1 MLLGEIM
8 ANQIIS
14 HDGTEDENQLVISDS
29 DNNKRIQFRGVVIV
43 ISLIIILLICVCF
56 LTIYSVINYTDK
68 KIKKGVFIEGIDVS
82 GLTLDDAKNKVQTE
96 FLDKLENTI
105 YFQYGENLYSL
116 ALEQINAKYKLDDA
130 VQKAYNVGRDGS
142 LITRDI
148 TVFKLPKN
156 PVNVTIDV
164 TFDEEALEDC
174 ISDISAKLPEQV
186 TQPSYYIEDGE
197 LIITSGKIGK
207 AASNEETKGIVID
220 ALKNKRYKDVY
231 YDIPTYDK
239 YPEKIDVDKIY
250 NEIYREMKNAYFTVE
265 PRMVYADVTGIDFR
279 DSVDDVKAQI
289 EREKKD
295 EYNVALKYTRA
306 DVTVNDLGQ
315 DAFPDE
321 LGSFVTK
328 YSNNA
333 NRTTNLRLAS
343 NKINGTVIMPGD
355 TFSYNKIVGERT
367 IAAGYKNASVFE
379 NGRIVDGLG
388 GGICQV
394 STTLYNAVL
403 YANLQIV
410 ERTNHMF
417 LAGYADGG
425 RDATVAYGSL
435 DFRFK
440 NNRTYPIK
448 IESRVENGYCT
459 VKVYGLRMENDF
471 DVEIVSNKIGPL
483 KYQAFRRLYQNG
495 VLVGTEEL
503 SVDTYSSPN

>member
-82 GLTLDDAKNKVQTE
+82 ALTLDDAKNKVQTE

-250 NEIYREMKNAYFTVE
+250 NEIYKKMKNAYFTVE

>member
-1 MLLGEIM
+1 M
-8 ANQIIS
+8 ANQIILQ
-14 HDGTEDENQLVISDS
+14 DGASDENQ
-29 DNNKRIQFRGVVIV
+29 VVIHDGDMGKRPQRGGV
-43 ISLIIILLICVCF
+43 IAIILIIVILFICVAI
-56 LTIYSVINYTDK
+56 LTTYSIINYTDK
-68 KIKKGVFIEGIDVS
+68 KIKKGVFIEGVNVS
-82 GLTLDDAKNKVQTE
+82 KLTVDEAKNKIQTE

-116 ALEQINAKYKLDDA
+116 ALEKINAKYKLDEA
-130 VQKAYNVGRDGS
+130 VQKAYEVGRTGS
-142 LITRDI
+142 LISRDL
-148 TVFKLPKN
+148 TVLKLPKN
-156 PVNVTIDV
+156 PVNISVDV
-164 TFDEEALEDC
+164 TFDEIELDAC
-174 ISDISAKLPEQV
+174 IVDISAKLPEQV
-186 TQPSYYIEDGE
+186 IQPSYYIEDGK

-207 AASNEETKGIVID
+207 AASNEETKQIVVQAMND
-220 ALKNKRYKDVY
+220 KKYKDTY

-239 YPEKIDVDKIY
+239 YPDKIDVDKIY
-250 NEIYREMKNAYFTVE
+250 NEIYREMKDAYFTVE
-265 PRMVYADVTGIDFR
+265 PRMVYADETGVDFR
-279 DSVDDVKAQI
+279 DGIEKVKEQI
-289 EREKKD
+289 EKEKKD
-295 EYNVALKYTRA
+295 EYEVALKFTRA
-306 DVTVNDLGQ
+306 NVTVNDLGQ

-321 LGSFVTK
+321 LGAFATK

-343 NKINGTVIMPGD
+343 NKIDGTVIMPGEI
-355 TFSYNKIVGERT
+355 FSYNKVVGERT

-403 YANLQIV
+403 YANLKIV

-440 NNRTYPIK
+440 NSRSYPIK
-448 IESRVENGYCT
+448 IDSKVENGYCT
-459 VKVYGLRMENDF
+459 VRIYGLRMEDDF
-471 DVEIVSNKIGPL
+471 EVEIVSNKIGPL
-483 KYQAFRRLYQNG
+483 KYQTYRNLYQNG
-495 VLVGTEEL
+495 VFMGSEEL

>member
-1 MLLGEIM
+1 M

-14 HDGTEDENQLVISDS
+14 QDGADDENQLITSAEVS
-29 DNNKRIQFRGVVIV
+29 NKKIQLGGIVTV
-43 ISLIIILLICVCF
+43 ISLIVILLICVCV
-56 LTIYSVINYTDK
+56 LTAYSIINYTDE
-68 KIKKGVFIEGIDVS
+68 KIKKGVFIEGVDVS
-82 GLTLDDAKNKVQTE
+82 KLTLDEAKNKVQTE

-130 VQKAYNVGRDGS
+130 VKEAYKVGRTGS
-142 LITRDI
+142 LITRDL
-148 TVFKLPKN
+148 TVLKLPKN
-156 PVNVTIDV
+156 NVNVSIDV
-164 TFDEEALEDC
+164 TFDDEALEKC

-186 TQPSYYIEDGE
+186 IQPSYYIEDGE

-207 AASNEETKGIVID
+207 AASDKETKEIVIE
-220 ALKNKRYKDVY
+220 ALKNKKYKNVY

-250 NEIYREMKNAYFTVE
+250 SEIYREMKNAYFTIE
-265 PRMVYADVTGIDFR
+265 PRMVYADETGIDFR

-295 EYNVALKYTRA
+295 EYEVALKFTPA
-306 DVTVNDLGQ
+306 DITVNDLEQ

-321 LGSFVTK
+321 LGSYVTK

-333 NRTTNLRLAS
+333 NRTTNLILAS
-343 NKINGTVIMPGD
+343 NKINGTVIMPGE
-355 TFSYNKIVGERT
+355 TFSYNKTVGERT

-403 YANLQIV
+403 YANLSIV

-459 VKVYGLRMENDF
+459 VRIYGLRMENDF
-471 DVEIVSNKIGPL
+471 DVEIVSNRIGPL
-483 KYQAFRRLYQNG
+483 TYQTFRRLYQNG
-495 VLVGTEEL
+495 NLMGTEEL
-503 SVDTYSSPN
+503 SIDTYSSPN

>member
-82 GLTLDDAKNKVQTE
+82 GLTIDDAKNKVQTE

-116 ALEQINAKYKLDDA
+116 ALEQIDAKYKLDDA

>member
-1 MLLGEIM
+1 MNPSGYSQP
-8 ANQIIS
+8 A
-14 HDGTEDENQLVISDS
+14 DT
-29 DNNKRIQFRGVVIV
+29 RIDLQ
-43 ISLIIILLICVCF
+43 
-56 LTIYSVINYTDK
+56 
-68 KIKKGVFIEGIDVS
+68 
-82 GLTLDDAKNKVQTE
+82 
-96 FLDKLENTI
+96 
-105 YFQYGENLYSL
+105 
-116 ALEQINAKYKLDDA
+116 
-130 VQKAYNVGRDGS
+130 
-142 LITRDI
+142 
-148 TVFKLPKN
+148 
-156 PVNVTIDV
+156 
-164 TFDEEALEDC
+164 
-174 ISDISAKLPEQV
+174 
-186 TQPSYYIEDGE
+186 
-197 LIITSGKIGK
+197 
-207 AASNEETKGIVID
+207 
-220 ALKNKRYKDVY
+220 
-231 YDIPTYDK
+231 
-239 YPEKIDVDKIY
+239 
-250 NEIYREMKNAYFTVE
+250 
-265 PRMVYADVTGIDFR
+265 
-279 DSVDDVKAQI
+279 VDDVKAQI

>member
-1 MLLGEIM
+1 M

-82 GLTLDDAKNKVQTE
+82 GLTIDDAKNKVQTE

-116 ALEQINAKYKLDDA
+116 ALEQIDAKYKLDDA

>member
-1 MLLGEIM
+1 M
-8 ANQIIS
+8 
-14 HDGTEDENQLVISDS
+14 
-29 DNNKRIQFRGVVIV
+29 
-43 ISLIIILLICVCF
+43 
-56 LTIYSVINYTDK
+56 
-68 KIKKGVFIEGIDVS
+68 
-82 GLTLDDAKNKVQTE
+82 
-96 FLDKLENTI
+96 DKLENTI

-355 TFSYNKIVGERT
+355 TFSYNKI
-367 IAAGYKNASVFE
+367 
-379 NGRIVDGLG
+379 
-388 GGICQV
+388 
-394 STTLYNAVL
+394 
-403 YANLQIV
+403 LQ
-410 ERTNHMF
+410 M
-417 LAGYADGG
+417 
-425 RDATVAYGSL
+425 
-435 DFRFK
+435 K
-440 NNRTYPIK
+440 
-448 IESRVENGYCT
+448 
-459 VKVYGLRMENDF
+459 
-471 DVEIVSNKIGPL
+471 
-483 KYQAFRRLYQNG
+483 
-495 VLVGTEEL
+495 
-503 SVDTYSSPN
+503 

>member
-231 YDIPTYDK
+231 YDIPTYDN
-239 YPEKIDVDKIY
+239 YPEKLDVY
-250 NEIYREMKNAYFTVE
+250 
-265 PRMVYADVTGIDFR
+265 
-279 DSVDDVKAQI
+279 
-289 EREKKD
+289 
-295 EYNVALKYTRA
+295 
-306 DVTVNDLGQ
+306 
-315 DAFPDE
+315 
-321 LGSFVTK
+321 
-328 YSNNA
+328 
-333 NRTTNLRLAS
+333 
-343 NKINGTVIMPGD
+343 
-355 TFSYNKIVGERT
+355 
-367 IAAGYKNASVFE
+367 
-379 NGRIVDGLG
+379 
-388 GGICQV
+388 
-394 STTLYNAVL
+394 
-403 YANLQIV
+403 
-410 ERTNHMF
+410 
-417 LAGYADGG
+417 
-425 RDATVAYGSL
+425 
-435 DFRFK
+435 
-440 NNRTYPIK
+440 K
-448 IESRVENGYCT
+448 IENEFYW
-459 VKVYGLRMENDF
+459 
-471 DVEIVSNKIGPL
+471 
-483 KYQAFRRLYQNG
+483 
-495 VLVGTEEL
+495 EL
-503 SVDTYSSPN
+503 